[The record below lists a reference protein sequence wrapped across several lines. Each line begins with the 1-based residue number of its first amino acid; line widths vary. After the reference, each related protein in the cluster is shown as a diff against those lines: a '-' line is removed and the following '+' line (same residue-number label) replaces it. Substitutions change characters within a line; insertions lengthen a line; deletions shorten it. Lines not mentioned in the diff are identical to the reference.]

1 MVDSPRLVGALLLAS
16 VAFAGCAGGARAPSG
31 DPLQDLHVAATAT
44 TGVIRGIVV
53 DLAIHPVAGVALSL
67 NVGDRTLRTN
77 SSATGAFGFQGLPA
91 GTYFIEAH
99 RRGYAT
105 SRTGVDVE

>member
-1 MVDSPRLVGALLLAS
+1 MVDSLRLVGALLLAS
-16 VAFAGCAGGARAPSG
+16 VAFAGCAGSARSPSG
-31 DPLQDLHVAATAT
+31 DPLQDVHVAATAT

-53 DLAIHPVAGVALSL
+53 DIAIHPVAGA
-67 NVGDRTLRTN
+67 RTLRTN

-105 SRTGVDVE
+105 SRTGVDVEAGV